1 MQTGRVIGR
10 ATSTIKHETLR
21 GAKLLLVQQYLVDG
35 TTPDGPPLLAVDGV
49 GAGWGETVMLS
60 SDGRY
65 ARELLRTD
73 ATPVRWTVIGIKD

>member
-1 MQTGRVIGR
+1 MQTGRVVGT

-21 GAKLLLVQQYLVDG
+21 GTKLLLVQQYLVDG
-35 TTPDGPPLLAVDGV
+35 VTPDGPPLLAVDGV

-73 ATPVRWTVIGIKD
+73 ATPVRWTIIGIKD